1 MAVSKKRKKAGKPVK
16 RQQVVLPQRQ
26 HDFPERWELKIKASQ
41 MIYLKN
47 DPDFLLM
54 VKIGRMLNAV
64 TFALTIF
71 TSFRPFTNKVGCRQT
86 RRGLFVLAGYIHE
99 SISIIKNVE
108 ERHVTME
115 SFIPLRDIAYNHE
128 YRKAR
133 DYARTIRNVT
143 AFHLDESTTFE
154 NTKRSLE
161 DLELGA
167 YVLMGGDTLNP
178 GSFYFE
184 LADYLDFALIGRT
197 FQDGREPQEA
207 ADDIQNTI
215 LEVGNELVNR
225 GHAFMLALARKME
238 LGEYVYGT
246 FHEKAA
252 EAIDRV
258 RDMEEQSRDF

>member
-1 MAVSKKRKKAGKPVK
+1 MAVSKKRKKAGKVVR
-16 RQQVVLPQRQ
+16 RQQVVLPQRE
-26 HDFPERWELKIKASQ
+26 HEFPDRWDFKIKASQ
-41 MIYLKN
+41 MFYLKN

-54 VKIGRMLNAV
+54 IKIGRMLNAV

-71 TSFRPFTNKVGCRQT
+71 ASFEKLASKVGFRQT
-86 RRGLFVLAGYIHE
+86 RRGLFVLAGYVHE

-115 SFIPLRDIAYNHE
+115 SFVPLRDIAYNHE

-167 YVLMGGDTLNP
+167 HGLMGGDNLNP
-178 GSFYFE
+178 GTFYFE

-197 FQDGREPQEA
+197 FQDGREPQETA
-207 ADDIQNTI
+207 NDIQKTI

-238 LGEYVYGT
+238 LGEYVHVNLSGKFAGSVKLADDT
-246 FHEKAA
+246 ENNA
-252 EAIDRV
+252 E
-258 RDMEEQSRDF
+258 